1 MSALAAALHGSPCSD
16 GTHKTCYDAK
26 QLVRSIK
33 CSTFCYFCDITATQ
47 LIPMNNN
54 VSALDR
60 AKVCV
65 TGQCNTKVF
74 LTPADGTLYDYYCG
88 DCVPLK
94 CKAQGPQLQDQ
105 NLSNAAFGE
114 CTGSGTFRCL
124 AKKDRADITSSDC
137 TIQGNAGF
145 LSPRPFVLPS

>member
-1 MSALAAALHGSPCSD
+1 LLLPFITSPCSD

-33 CSTFCYFCDITATQ
+33 CSTFCYFCDITAAQ

-54 VSALDR
+54 VSALDK

-65 TGQCNTKVF
+65 TGECNTKVF
-74 LTPADGTLYDYYCG
+74 LTAATTPALHAYYCG

-105 NLSNAAFGE
+105 NLSNVAFGE
-114 CTGSGTFRCL
+114 CNGAGTFRCL
-124 AKKDRADITSSDC
+124 VKKARSDITSSDC
-137 TIQGNAGF
+137 TVGGNPGF